1 MNLLHSFLCTLF
13 LLNKILMQFWSV
25 MNLVEQLLFTRLA
38 GQQKLKQFTQIR
50 IIYHNNEGNL
60 ILAFQCLKEAHKHE
74 ENKLFVW

>member
-1 MNLLHSFLCTLF
+1 
-13 LLNKILMQFWSV
+13 